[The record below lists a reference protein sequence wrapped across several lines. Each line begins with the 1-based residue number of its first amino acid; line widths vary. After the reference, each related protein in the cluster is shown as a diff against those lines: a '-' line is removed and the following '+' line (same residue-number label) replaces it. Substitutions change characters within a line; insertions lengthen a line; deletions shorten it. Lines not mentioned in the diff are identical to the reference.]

1 MALPALLAAGFIG
14 LVLGVVGSDAAA
26 KEEAEKER
34 EKHEEEKKAAWLEIA
49 RERAR
54 LEAERRDMRGA
65 FGAGSEHD
73 GEEERKIFGGS
84 GLLDDDEESC
94 ADEDTED
101 GGEEGGESGGTVLGD
116 VSRRD
121 EESEE
126 EYAARIGALYAI
138 GAYIGY
144 FNPETDIN
152 EEMLGEPERSELI
165 EDLKSGLAFD
175 AIKEKY
181 LDGFG
186 SVELRELD
194 GIVRRMI
201 FVEGKSPKTAYD
213 FYAYKWKPYLDAR
226 LKG

>member
-201 FVEGKSPKTAYD
+201 FVEGKSPETAYD

>member
-34 EKHEEEKKAAWLEIA
+34 ERHEEEKKAAWLEIA

-73 GEEERKIFGGS
+73 GEEERKNFGGS
-84 GLLDDDEESC
+84 GLLDDDEESF
-94 ADEDTED
+94 ADEDAED
-101 GGEEGGESGGTVLGD
+101 GGEEGGESGGTVLGG
-116 VSRRD
+116 VSRRGG
-121 EESEE
+121 ESEE
-126 EYAARIGALYAI
+126 EHAARICALYAI
-138 GAYIGY
+138 GAYVGR
-144 FNPETDIN
+144 FDPEADID
-152 EEMLGEPERSELI
+152 EEALSEPERSDLIAELI
-165 EDLKSGLAFD
+165 SGMDFD
-175 AIKEKY
+175 AIVEKY
-181 LDGFG
+181 LDRVG
-186 SVELRELD
+186 SGELRELD

-201 FVEGKSPKTAYD
+201 FVEGKSPETAYD

>member
-1 MALPALLAAGFIG
+1 MALPALLAAGLIG
-14 LVLGVVGSDAAA
+14 LAIGVIGSDEAH
-26 KEEAEKER
+26 KEEAEKARER
-34 EKHEEEKKAAWLEIA
+34 HEEEKKAAWLEIA

-84 GLLDDDEESC
+84 GLLDDDDESF

-101 GGEEGGESGGTVLGD
+101 GGEEGGESGGTVLGG
-116 VSRRD
+116 VSRRGG
-121 EESEE
+121 ESEE
-126 EYAARIGALYAI
+126 EHAARICALYAI
-138 GAYIGY
+138 GAYVGR
-144 FNPETDIN
+144 FDPEADID
-152 EEMLGEPERSELI
+152 EEALSEPERSDLIAELI
-165 EDLKSGLAFD
+165 SGMDFD
-175 AIKEKY
+175 AIVEKY
-181 LDGFG
+181 LDRVG
-186 SVELRELD
+186 SDELRELD

-201 FVEGKSPKTAYD
+201 FVEGESSEHACD

>member
-1 MALPALLAAGFIG
+1 MALPALLAAGLIG
-14 LVLGVVGSDAAA
+14 LAIGVIGSDEAH

-34 EKHEEEKKAAWLEIA
+34 ERHEEEKKAAWLEIA
-49 RERAR
+49 SERAR

-65 FGAGSEHD
+65 FVAGSEYD
-73 GEEERKIFGGS
+73 GEEERKTFGGS
-84 GLLDDDEESC
+84 GLLDDDEESF

-101 GGEEGGESGGTVLGD
+101 GGESGGAILGD

-126 EYAARIGALYAI
+126 EYAARIVALYAI

-186 SVELRELD
+186 SDELRELD

-201 FVEGKSPKTAYD
+201 FVEGESSEHACD